1 MVHPLQT
8 YLSRTFLELG
18 DGFHFSAPPPDDIAE
33 DRFLGSDEPW
43 EVLACILTRL
53 QQGQLEAAE
62 SLPDLMARVDDA
74 GVWNACATLAGF
86 AGPHRLLQRIAATFE
101 RRFGD
106 RGVQFYVS
114 DALANG
120 CGLWAV
126 PHLLAMHALASED
139 DTRIHLEISL
149 SRILEA
155 EPGPVWSGPEETTTT
170 SEDLPPAFRE
180 TTVTLDLEGYAA
192 LVQERTAELA
202 ARLGADADKA
212 VAEGEVVE
220 IETVAQRLLRRI
232 GTGEATNRLG
242 WERMILEAATGLDCR
257 GFFDEEGVFQPLAA
271 AAIVEDFLE
280 SGQAVKYE
288 PGVRYFFRHRIPD

>member
-1 MVHPLQT
+1 MAHPLQT

-18 DGFHFSAPPPDDIAE
+18 DGFHFSAPPPDDVAE
-33 DRFLGSDEPW
+33 DRLLGSGDPW
-43 EVLACILTRL
+43 DVLACILARL
-53 QQGQLEAAE
+53 QRGQFEAAD
-62 SLPDLMARVDDA
+62 SLPDLMKRVDDA

-86 AGPHRLLQRIAATFE
+86 AGRRRLLEGIAATFQG
-101 RRFGD
+101 RFGE

-149 SRILEA
+149 SRLLEA

-170 SEDLPPAFRE
+170 SEDLPPAFQE
-180 TTVTLDLEGYAA
+180 ASVTLDMGGYAA
-192 LVQERTAELA
+192 LVRKRTAELA
-202 ARLGADADKA
+202 ARLGAHADKA
-212 VAEGEVVE
+212 VAEAEVVV
-220 IETVAQRLLRRI
+220 IETVARRLLDRI
-232 GTGEATNRLG
+232 GAGEATNRLG
-242 WERMILEAATGLDCR
+242 WERMILEATTGLDCR
-257 GFFDEEGVFQPLAA
+257 GFFNEEGAFQPLAA

-288 PGVRYFFRHRIPD
+288 PGVRYFFGHRIPD